1 MVNSKVTSDYDLAEG
16 QILEWGHL
24 REVPANK
31 DFLVSFWPPLARN
44 SQLSFGCV
52 RGELCKVRVLVLIS
66 QILF

>member
-24 REVPANK
+24 REVPA
-31 DFLVSFWPPLARN
+31 DFLVSFWPPLARL

-52 RGELCKVRVLVLIS
+52 SGELCKVES
-66 QILF
+66 WC